1 MSTVITREGAM
12 RYGTAGRLAQGL
24 VLLVA
29 AGTLTGCGL
38 SGGNT
43 GQVCADT
50 KKAFQQYVS
59 QVRTVPANDPAQ
71 WKQATDR
78 FAGRVDGL
86 ARQAEDEKLKNAL
99 RTEATRLRGA
109 AAGVGTGD
117 AAQLNAVMTDAPN
130 RIGAA
135 CD

>member
-1 MSTVITREGAM
+1 M
-12 RYGTAGRLAQGL
+12 RYGTAGRLAQGFA
-24 VLLVA
+24 LLAA
-29 AGTLTGCGL
+29 AGTLAGCGL

-50 KKAFQQYVS
+50 REAFRQYVS
-59 QVRTVPANDPAQ
+59 QVRAVPANDPAQ
-71 WKQATDR
+71 WKQVTDR

-99 RTEATRLRGA
+99 KTEANRLRGA
-109 AAGVGTGD
+109 AAGVGSGD
-117 AAQLNAVMTDAPN
+117 AAQLNAVMTDAPD